1 MRKVAG
7 STVQRTMAC
16 EGTCTT
22 CSNNRACAEARSVTL
37 MSSVY
42 LYGSSQS
49 NQMRRASERDF
60 GYGENG
66 RSI

>member
-1 MRKVAG
+1 
-7 STVQRTMAC
+7 
-16 EGTCTT
+16 
-22 CSNNRACAEARSVTL
+22 

-60 GYGENG
+60 GCGENG